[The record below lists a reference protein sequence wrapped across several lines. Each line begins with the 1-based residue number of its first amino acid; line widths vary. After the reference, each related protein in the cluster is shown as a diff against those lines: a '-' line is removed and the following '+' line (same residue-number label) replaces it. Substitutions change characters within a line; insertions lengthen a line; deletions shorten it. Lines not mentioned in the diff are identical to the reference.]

1 MQVEFDGY
9 QRATFNL
16 DKIVRTTASIGTLI
30 PVYKNVGLPNDTWD
44 IGTHMEVYTGPTV
57 GPVFG
62 SLKGQIDWF
71 TADFRLYN
79 SYLHNN
85 KLRIGNNISQVKFPI
100 INLTARPI
108 DLDTVTDLNSSQI
121 NPSSIAAYMGIRGI
135 GIAPATSV
143 ERSFNGMGFL
153 AYWEIYKQYYANLQE
168 NTGAVIHY
176 GDITPTTQ
184 TITSIKVTDQI
195 TGNDYTISQA
205 PTISVP
211 IMIQQGLGIR
221 IAFTGVTPPDP
232 KQIMINLRNNGTVSV
247 YDLCGGALVLNGTNI
262 LDGYYNAT
270 RWGMDYVINWNYST
284 NTQPQVVAPN
294 IATFP
299 LENIDTM
306 REEILAFAQ
315 TSLPYEINS
324 ADLEPYK
331 WIYEQ
336 PNSIPNLLMAQEGL
350 AIKTYLNDRY
360 NNWLETESIEY
371 INNASAVSI
380 TGGKFT
386 MDQLNFSQK
395 MYDYLNRVAVS
406 GGSYYDWLEAAY
418 DSNIMRKSEMPVFK
432 GGYIKNVVFQEVISN
447 ALSEDQ
453 PLATLGGIGR
463 SAKDQKGGHLVIK
476 PTEPCYIMAILSF
489 TPRID
494 YSQGN
499 KWDMLL
505 ENMENIFKPPFNQI
519 GFQDDT
525 NEGRAWWSTN
535 HNGADW
541 VMTAAGFLPAHIEYQ
556 TDVNDVYGNFATGM
570 SQSFMAM
577 QRNYEW
583 TETAG
588 VVSIQDLTTYI
599 DPVKYN
605 QIFAQTSI
613 DAQNLWVNIGFDIKC
628 RRKMSAKIMPKV

>member
-1 MQVEFDGY
+1 MQVMFDGY

-30 PVYKNVGLPNDTWD
+30 PVYKNVGLPDDTWD
-44 IGTHMEVYTGPTV
+44 IGTHMEVITGPTV

-108 DLDTVTDLNSSQI
+108 DLDTIQDLNAAQI
-121 NPSSIAAYMGIRGI
+121 NPSSIAAFMGIRGI
-135 GIAPATSV
+135 GIAPATNV
-143 ERSFNGMGFL
+143 ERSFNAMGFL

-168 NTGAVIHY
+168 NVGAVIHA
-176 GDITPTTQ
+176 GVITPSVQTVTTVVADDALANLNNP
-184 TITSIKVTDQI
+184 IARSPAISFPTSLMEGYILI
-195 TGNDYTISQA
+195 IN
-205 PTISVP
+205 
-211 IMIQQGLGIR
+211 
-221 IAFTGVTPPDP
+221 FTAGTSPDP
-232 KQIMINLRNNGTVSV
+232 KQIMINLERNGLVSF
-247 YDLCGGALVLNGTNI
+247 YDLMGGVFQTTTTAYRGVYNGS
-262 LDGYYNAT
+262 
-270 RWGMDYVINWNYST
+270 RWGVDTPINWDYTT
-284 NTQPQVVAPN
+284 NAQPQIVAPN

-315 TSLPYEINS
+315 TSLPFEINS
-324 ADLEPYK
+324 TDLAPYK
-331 WIYEQ
+331 YIWEQ
-336 PNSIPNLLMAQEGL
+336 PNGIPNLLMAQEGL

-371 INNASAVSI
+371 INNASAVNI
-380 TGGKFT
+380 TAGKFT

-463 SAKDQKGGHLVIK
+463 GARDHKGGHLVIK

-541 VMTAAGFLPAHIEYQ
+541 VMTAAGFLPAHVEYQ
-556 TDVNDVYGNFATGM
+556 TDVNESFGNFATGM
-570 SQSFMAM
+570 SQSFMSM

-583 TETAG
+583 EESG
-588 VVSIQDLTTYI
+588 GLISIKDLTTYI

-605 QIFAQTSI
+605 QVFAQTSI

>member
-16 DKIVRTTASIGTLI
+16 DKVVRTTASVGTLI
-30 PVYKNVGLPNDTWD
+30 PVYKNVGLPDDTWD

-79 SYLHNN
+79 SFLHNN

-100 INLTARPI
+100 IKLTARPV
-108 DLDTVTDLNSSQI
+108 DYDTIGDLNNSQI
-121 NPSSIAAYMGIRGI
+121 NPSSIMAYLGVRGV
-135 GIAPATSV
+135 GSAPTIPV
-143 ERSFNGMGFL
+143 VREFNGMSVL

-168 NTGAVIHY
+168 NVGAVVHY
-176 GDITPTTQ
+176 GDITPTVQ
-184 TITSIKVTDQI
+184 TVTSIIMYRGTFDPVTLL
-195 TGNDYTISQA
+195 QA
-205 PTISVP
+205 PSITPMVTIFAGNVV
-211 IMIQQGLGIR
+211 ILT
-221 IAFTGVTPPDP
+221 FTGATNPDLT
-232 KQIMINLRNNGTVSV
+232 QIMINTERNGIVSLH
-247 YDLCGGALVLNGTNI
+247 DLFGGAYSKPTATTIRGV
-262 LDGYYNAT
+262 YNAS
-270 RWGMDYVINWNYST
+270 RWGDDVWLNWAYST

-299 LENIDTM
+299 LENIDLM

-315 TSLPYEINS
+315 TTLPYDINS

-331 WIYEQ
+331 WIYGQ
-336 PNSIPNLLMAQEGL
+336 PNTIPNLLMSQEGL

-371 INNASAVSI
+371 INNASSVTI

-432 GGYIKNVVFQEVISN
+432 GGYIKNVIFQEVISN
-447 ALSEDQ
+447 ALSQDQ
-453 PLATLGGIGR
+453 PLATLGGLGR
-463 SAKDQKGGHLVIK
+463 GSRDQKGGHLVIK

-489 TPRID
+489 TPRIN

-535 HNGADW
+535 HNGTDW
-541 VMTAAGFLPAHIEYQ
+541 VITAAGFLPAHIEYQ
-556 TDVNDVYGNFATGM
+556 TDVDEVYGNFATGM

-583 TETAG
+583 EEAAG
-588 VVSIQDLTTYI
+588 VVSIKDLTTYI

-605 QIFAQTSI
+605 QVFAQTSI